1 MRRSSVLETRC
12 RSVGPSSRSELASL
26 LLYQDWGVKYD
37 GEDCQ
42 VKKEK
47 KRLHHGR
54 LELPTTVD
62 FEYVVIAEQK
72 IP

>member
-12 RSVGPSSRSELASL
+12 LSVGPSSRSELASL

-42 VKKEK
+42 VKKK
-47 KRLHHGR
+47 KETPSWETRTPNHRG
-54 LELPTTVD
+54 
-62 FEYVVIAEQK
+62 F
-72 IP
+72 

>member
-1 MRRSSVLETRC
+1 MRRSSVLEICC

-42 VKKEK
+42 VKKK
-47 KRLHHGR
+47 KRDSIMGDSNSQPPWILSM
-54 LELPTTVD
+54 
-62 FEYVVIAEQK
+62 
-72 IP
+72 